1 MLRKIDNRQVI
12 SLHSAR
18 ESYPKS
24 KIIFVITD
32 MSDMS
37 DIKGR
42 VVMVSDS
49 DDSFDDLCIEDR
61 ELRNRGMQTIIAGS
75 YENGGAIGVQ
85 YAV

>member
-1 MLRKIDNRQVI
+1 MLKKIENRQI
-12 SLHSAR
+12 LSLHSAR

-49 DDSFDDLCIEDR
+49 DDSFDELCTEDR
-61 ELRNRGMQTIIAGS
+61 ALRNQGMQTIIAGS

>member
-1 MLRKIDNRQVI
+1 MLRRIDNRQI
-12 SLHSAR
+12 LSLNSAR

-37 DIKGR
+37 DIKGQ

-49 DDSFDDLCIEDR
+49 DDSLEDLCTEDHA
-61 ELRNRGMQTIIAGS
+61 LRNRGMKTIIAGS